1 MPKIRS
7 VILAL
12 GLLMAPL
19 PAAADVSIG
28 IGFPYVS
35 IGVNVPA
42 YPRLVR
48 VPGHPVYYAPHLGVN
63 FFFYDGLYWV
73 FHNDNWYASSWYN
86 GPWAFVSPY
95 DVPVF
100 ILRIPV
106 RYYRHPPTYFRS
118 WRRDDPPHWRDNWGD
133 NWERRRGDW
142 DRRDDRDYRDGR
154 DDRDYRDG
162 RDDRDRRAAPP
173 PPAPLPSYQREY
185 SREQYPRQVQQQHQ
199 LLQQKYRYQP
209 REPVV
214 RHHYEEMGKGQDRG
228 RDQGRGRNN

>member
-1 MPKIRS
+1 MPKIRN

-28 IGFPYVS
+28 IGFPHVS
-35 IGVNVPA
+35 IGINVPA

-48 VPGHPVYYAPHLGVN
+48 VPGHPVYYAPHLSAN
-63 FFFYDGLYWV
+63 FFFFDGLYWI
-73 FHNDNWYASSWYN
+73 FYNDNWYASSWYN

-106 RYYRHPPTYFRS
+106 RYYRHPPPYFRS
-118 WRRDDPPHWRDNWGD
+118 WRRDDPPRWRDSWGD
-133 NWERRRGDW
+133 DWERRRGDW
-142 DRRDDRDYRDGR
+142 DSRDGR
-154 DDRDYRDG
+154 DGRDYRDG

-173 PPAPLPSYQREY
+173 PAPLPSYQREY
-185 SREQYPRQVQQQHQ
+185 SRERYPRQVQQQHE

-214 RHHYEEMGKGQDRG
+214 RHHYEEMGKGRDSG